1 MVYNRI
7 AEREPEHPRSGSFI
21 RDIVFGANDGVVT
34 AIGFV
39 IGIAA
44 SIAQREVI
52 VLAGL
57 LEVIAGAVSMAL
69 GNYLAVKS
77 QKEYYGQMER
87 IEKWE
92 MENKPDVEREEIRE
106 IFGDMGFGKAEVEL
120 ITKKVTSDKSLWLD
134 VMMREELGLTR
145 EESKNPIMSGI
156 IIGFFF
162 LLGGIP
168 VIIPYI
174 FITPITSALIASF
187 LVGIIVL
194 LGIALI
200 RWFLNKGS
208 LGRKIIETVVI
219 GMIAALVGYVAGLVL
234 KLFGLNVTL

>member
-1 MVYNRI
+1 MAASKI
-7 AEREPEHPRSGSFI
+7 AEREPQHPNSGTFI

-44 SIAQREVI
+44 SIANRDVI
-52 VLAGL
+52 VIAGL
-57 LEVIAGAVSMAL
+57 LEVVAGAASMAL
-69 GNYLAVKS
+69 GNYLGVKS
-77 QKEYYGQMER
+77 QREFYNQMEA

-92 MENKPDVEREEIRE
+92 MAHKPEVERDEIRE
-106 IFGDMGFGKAEVEL
+106 IFADMGFAKEEVEL
-120 ITKKVTSDKSLWLD
+120 ITKKVTSDPKLWLD
-134 VMMREELGLTR
+134 VMMREELGLTK
-145 EESKNPIMSGI
+145 EESGNPIMSGL

-168 VIIPYI
+168 VILPYL
-174 FITPITSALIASF
+174 FVSPLTSALIASF
-187 LVGIIVL
+187 LLGIVVL

-208 LGRKIIETVVI
+208 LGKKMVETIII
-219 GMIAALVGYVAGLVL
+219 GMIAALIGYIAGLVL
-234 KLFGLNVTL
+234 KLFGFNVAL

>member
-1 MVYNRI
+1 MAVSKI
-7 AEREPEHPRSGSFI
+7 AEREPQHPSSGTFI

-44 SIAQREVI
+44 SIANRDVI
-52 VLAGL
+52 
-57 LEVIAGAVSMAL
+57 VIAGILEVVAGAASMAL
-69 GNYLAVKS
+69 GNYLGVKS
-77 QKEYYGQMER
+77 QKEFYNQMES

-92 MENKPDVEREEIRE
+92 MEHKPEAERDEIRE
-106 IFGDMGFGKAEVEL
+106 IFGDMGFQKDEVEL
-120 ITKKVTSDKSLWLD
+120 ITKKVTSDPKLWLD

-145 EESKNPIMSGI
+145 EESGNPVMSGI

-168 VIIPYI
+168 VIIPYL
-174 FITPITSALIASF
+174 FISPLTSALIASF
-187 LVGIIVL
+187 LLGIIVL

-208 LGRKIIETVVI
+208 LGKKMVETIAI
-219 GMIAALVGYVAGLVL
+219 GMIAALIGYIAGLVL
-234 KLFGLNVTL
+234 KLFGFNVSL